1 MQPML
6 YQHEIQPVSPRD
18 RFLGCLL
25 GMAIGDALGMPVEGW
40 TAEEIASTVGWIDG
54 YLPRLGPDGSIEVE
68 AGEFTDD
75 TELALCQVEG
85 LITTQGFVDPVSVGL
100 RIERLVDG
108 PAGRFLDP
116 TTRLA
121 ISMFDKT
128 ETYQDGVIADGPPG
142 NGAITLAIPTALV
155 HTLGRFNL
163 ELFIREVM
171 RSALITHAHLESLN
185 AAIAVAYGVWL
196 QATASVP
203 AAMLLE
209 EVASFIDED
218 RVAEKL
224 RFATSLLGDGPDRE
238 RDLANLA
245 QIGTSAD
252 AAETV
257 AAALYC
263 ATICGSDVERAMLTA
278 VNAGGDS
285 DTIAAIAGALVG
297 VRVGGS
303 SIPRRLVDGLAG
315 SMYIGV
321 ATPGFYRAAQ
331 RRAGMLLG
339 LQRVDR

>member
-1 MQPML
+1 
-6 YQHEIQPVSPRD
+6 
-18 RFLGCLL
+18 
-25 GMAIGDALGMPVEGW
+25 MAIGDALGMPVEGW
-40 TAEEIASTVGWIDG
+40 SAGEIASTHGWIDD
-54 YLPRLGPDGSIEVE
+54 YLPRLGPDGNVEIEG
-68 AGEFTDD
+68 GEFTDD

-100 RIERLVDG
+100 RIERLAAG

-116 TTRLA
+116 TTRQA
-121 ISMFDKT
+121 ISRFDET

-155 HTLGRFNL
+155 HSLGRFNP
-163 ELFIREVM
+163 ELFTREVM

-203 AAMLLE
+203 PAMLPE

-218 RVAEKL
+218 RVAAKL
-224 RFATSLLGDGPDRE
+224 RLAASLLSDGPDRE
-238 RDLANLA
+238 RDLANLG

-252 AAETV
+252 AAET
-257 AAALYC
+257 AAAAMYC
-263 ATICGSDVERAMLTA
+263 AAICGPDAERAVLTA
-278 VNAGGDS
+278 VNAGGDT
-285 DTIAAIAGALVG
+285 DTIAAITGALAG

-303 SIPRRLVDGLAG
+303 VFPRRLVDGLAG

-321 ATPGFYRAAQ
+321 ATPGFYRAAL